1 MLLSCITDIIMV
13 VWCATCDKRRFE
25 YIEGVK
31 DKFRNRKTFK
41 FVTLSRKTLLLLLL
55 LLLVVVVV
63 VIVVVVVVVAV
74 AVAVAV
80 AVVVV
85 AVCYYIFALEKNYDF
100 MPIKTNINTTFK
112 VIFCGD
118 ELLCTVYENKV

>member
-1 MLLSCITDIIMV
+1 MQV
-13 VWCATCDKRRFE
+13 E
-25 YIEGVK
+25 
-31 DKFRNRKTFK
+31 
-41 FVTLSRKTLLLLLL
+41 
-55 LLLVVVVV
+55 VVVAVKPAVV
-63 VIVVVVVVVAV
+63 DSCWGSEGAVVVVVVVVAV